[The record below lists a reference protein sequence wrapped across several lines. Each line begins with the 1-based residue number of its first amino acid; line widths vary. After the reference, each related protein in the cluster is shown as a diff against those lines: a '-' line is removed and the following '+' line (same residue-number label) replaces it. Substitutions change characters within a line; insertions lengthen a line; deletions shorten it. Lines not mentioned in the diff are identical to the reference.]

1 MVPDGH
7 FYLVCNAGHSVQED
21 AGEELANRV
30 TTFPRDEAKITGAQ
44 ALGS

>member
-7 FYLVCNAGHSVQED
+7 FYLVRNAGHFAQED

-30 TTFPRDEAKITGAQ
+30 TTLPRDEAKIMSA
-44 ALGS
+44 